1 MIRLIGPGG
10 AGKSTMGLALANR
23 MSIPFVDL
31 NERFTIRKGNISA
44 YLGAY
49 GYQAI
54 GGQR

>member
-1 MIRLIGPGG
+1 
-10 AGKSTMGLALANR
+10 MGLALANR

-44 YLGAY
+44 YLEAY